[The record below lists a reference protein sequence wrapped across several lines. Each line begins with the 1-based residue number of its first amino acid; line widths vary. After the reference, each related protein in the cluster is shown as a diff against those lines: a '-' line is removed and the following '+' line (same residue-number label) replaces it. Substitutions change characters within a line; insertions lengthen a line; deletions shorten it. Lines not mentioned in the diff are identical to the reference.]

1 MKNMESLMAVH
12 QNSEGIIGKFFY
24 YSTSSILIPKTKFIE
39 IGQAYGLP
47 KFKPAKESRAS
58 AYRCATTALKDRV
71 TVKGSDGTSHIYRI
85 YCRDNKKED
94 AKYITRELVKETLNS
109 RTNEYKKLANICFD
123 KDNEIVIVENEVY
136 DSDVDVRNYCLKAEE
151 LYERYCNCYTSD
163 QVDSVIDDMLC
174 RMQANSISIKGNLF
188 FIPKQYLSLL
198 NLLEDYIESLSKENL
213 NTNLVHSNS
222 MFVVDD
228 ERQRQK
234 MTDEFY
240 ANYKRD
246 IEFYQGRIQHF
257 IDNGCD
263 SQAVIQRWMQKIN
276 ALQMKKQ
283 TYEEILQRQLDD
295 LNSDYAMLQMQ
306 GLELAVRNVKGQ
318 TQLNIAA

>member
-109 RTNEYKKLANICFD
+109 RTNE
-123 KDNEIVIVENEVY
+123 
-136 DSDVDVRNYCLKAEE
+136 
-151 LYERYCNCYTSD
+151 
-163 QVDSVIDDMLC
+163 
-174 RMQANSISIKGNLF
+174 
-188 FIPKQYLSLL
+188 
-198 NLLEDYIESLSKENL
+198 
-213 NTNLVHSNS
+213 
-222 MFVVDD
+222 
-228 ERQRQK
+228 
-234 MTDEFY
+234 
-240 ANYKRD
+240 
-246 IEFYQGRIQHF
+246 
-257 IDNGCD
+257 
-263 SQAVIQRWMQKIN
+263 
-276 ALQMKKQ
+276 
-283 TYEEILQRQLDD
+283 
-295 LNSDYAMLQMQ
+295 
-306 GLELAVRNVKGQ
+306 
-318 TQLNIAA
+318 

>member
-123 KDNEIVIVENEVY
+123 KENEIVIVENEVY
-136 DSDVDVRNYCLKAEE
+136 DSDVDVRDYCLKAEE

-246 IEFYQGRIQHF
+246 IEFYQERIQHF
-257 IDNGCD
+257 IDNGCE
-263 SQAVIQRWMQKIN
+263 SKAVIMRWIDKIN
-276 ALQMKKQ
+276 ALQQKKK
-283 TYEEILQRQLDD
+283 TYEEVLKRQLDD

-306 GLELAVRNVKGQ
+306 ASELFVRKNKD
-318 TQLNIAA
+318 QLHIAA

>member
-136 DSDVDVRNYCLKAEE
+136 DSDVDVRDYCLKAEE

-246 IEFYQGRIQHF
+246 IEFYQERIQHF

-276 ALQMKKQ
+276 ALQMKKH

-306 GLELAVRNVKGQ
+306 GQELAVRNVKGQ

>member
-246 IEFYQGRIQHF
+246 IEFYQERIQHF

-283 TYEEILQRQLDD
+283 TYEKILQRQLDD

-306 GLELAVRNVKGQ
+306 GQELAVRNVKGQ

>member
-24 YSTSSILIPKTKFIE
+24 YSTSSILIPKAKFIE

-136 DSDVDVRNYCLKAEE
+136 DSDVDVRDYCLKAEE

-188 FIPKQYLSLL
+188 FIPMIKFSVLL
-198 NLLEDYIESLSKENL
+198 LPSDW
-213 NTNLVHSNS
+213 
-222 MFVVDD
+222 VDVG
-228 ERQRQK
+228 
-234 MTDEFY
+234 
-240 ANYKRD
+240 
-246 IEFYQGRIQHF
+246 GR
-257 IDNGCD
+257 
-263 SQAVIQRWMQKIN
+263 
-276 ALQMKKQ
+276 
-283 TYEEILQRQLDD
+283 
-295 LNSDYAMLQMQ
+295 
-306 GLELAVRNVKGQ
+306 
-318 TQLNIAA
+318 

>member
-71 TVKGSDGTSHIYRI
+71 TVKGGDGTSHIYRI

-136 DSDVDVRNYCLKAEE
+136 DSDVDVRDYCLKAEE

-246 IEFYQGRIQHF
+246 IEFYQERIQHF
-257 IDNGCD
+257 IDNGCE
-263 SQAVIQRWMQKIN
+263 SQAVIQRWMDKIG
-276 ALQMKKQ
+276 ALQKRKK
-283 TYEEILQRQLDD
+283 TYEEVLKQQLDD

-306 GLELAVRNVKGQ
+306 ARELLVRKNKD
-318 TQLNIAA
+318 QLQIAA

>member
-58 AYRCATTALKDRV
+58 AYRCATTALKDRI

-136 DSDVDVRNYCLKAEE
+136 DSDVDVRDYCLKAEE

-246 IEFYQGRIQHF
+246 IEFYQERIQHF

-306 GLELAVRNVKGQ
+306 GQELAVRNLKRQ